1 MATALLEAD
10 PQDHAYVYFDTHHTG
25 VAFRPSPAEFFDV
38 TNTTGTAG
46 GRLPLFEL
54 VLTMDDETAPYASWH
69 FRQGWTPET
78 WRQQHGAGTPY
89 PEYRIGDLW
98 TPHPDPAKAGYAF
111 RFVGRVDDTFTLSS
125 ASNIHPGPV
134 ERAVAAHPRVQ
145 GVVVVGDGRRQ
156 PAALV
161 ELRPPRSPRSPP
173 LDLDGEKNKPGG
185 AHSLSHEHDD
195 DDVDDLERLADDIF
209 DAVVRPANANMP
221 AHATLRR
228 THLALVPAGALV
240 RTANGFAKVV
250 RQATIAKHA
259 GLIDALYRDHGD
271 QWQAKQG
278 RFNSI
283 TATTEI
289 KVEVVSSQ
297 EETAASSAAAA

>member
-38 TNTTGTAG
+38 TNANTTGAAG
-46 GRLPLFEL
+46 TRLPLFEL
-54 VLTMDDETAPYASWH
+54 VLTMDDATAPYASWH
-69 FRQGWTPET
+69 FRQGLTPET
-78 WRQQHGAGTPY
+78 LRYQKPY

-98 TPHPDPAKAGYAF
+98 TPHPDPAKAGYVF

-161 ELRPPRSPRSPP
+161 ELRSPRSPP
-173 LDLDGEKNKPGG
+173 PGPDGKNNN
-185 AHSLSHEHDD
+185 SLSHEHQDEDD
-195 DDVDDLERLADDIF
+195 DDLERLADDIF

-228 THLALVPAGALV
+228 THLALVPPGAFV
-240 RTANGFAKVV
+240 RTANGLAKVV

-259 GLIDALYRDHGD
+259 GLIEGLYRDHGD

-289 KVEVVSSQ
+289 KVEVVSS
-297 EETAASSAAAA
+297 EMA